1 MAVFTSISFDELK
14 VWLDEFSLEALVNFQ
29 GISSGV
35 TNTNYLVTTISAK
48 YILTIFEDTATDE
61 LPFYLDLMT
70 FLADRQVVCPL
81 PIKNKHQSCI
91 SLLKDK
97 PALLVSFLGGS
108 ERSLV
113 NQDDCYLVGR
123 ALAKLHRAAKDF
135 PQKRTNSRGLNW
147 IEETGSAISGN
158 LSEHDLKIIDN
169 ECLFQRKY
177 YGSKLPD
184 GIIHA
189 DLFRDN
195 VLFDNNKI
203 SGMIDFY
210 YACND
215 KYVYDIAITA
225 NDWCINDTGDIEDKK
240 MKDLLRGYESIRALE
255 NEEVSAMPIFLR
267 LAALRFWVSRLYDS
281 FNIRDG
287 KDITTKNPDHFKN
300 ILLKRQAQVT

>member
-14 VWLDEFSLEALVNFQ
+14 VWLDEYSLEALVNFQ

-48 YILTIFEDTATDE
+48 YILTIFEDTTTDK
-61 LPFYLDLMT
+61 LPFYLNLMT

-123 ALAKLHRAAKDF
+123 ALAKLHSAANDF
-135 PQKRTNSRGLNW
+135 PEKRPNSRGLNW
-147 IEETGSAISGN
+147 IEETSSALSGK
-158 LSEHDLKIIDN
+158 LSEHDLQIIDS

-177 YGSKLPD
+177 YGSKLPE

-195 VLFDNNKI
+195 VLFDKNKI

-255 NEEVSAMPIFLR
+255 NEEVSAIPIFLR

-287 KDITTKNPDHFKN
+287 KDITTKNPNHFKN

>member
-1 MAVFTSISFDELK
+1 M
-14 VWLDEFSLEALVNFQ
+14 
-29 GISSGV
+29 
-35 TNTNYLVTTISAK
+35 
-48 YILTIFEDTATDE
+48 
-61 LPFYLDLMT
+61 
-70 FLADRQVVCPL
+70 
-81 PIKNKHQSCI
+81 
-91 SLLKDK
+91 
-97 PALLVSFLGGS
+97 
-108 ERSLV
+108 
-113 NQDDCYLVGR
+113 
-123 ALAKLHRAAKDF
+123 
-135 PQKRTNSRGLNW
+135 
-147 IEETGSAISGN
+147 
-158 LSEHDLKIIDN
+158 
-169 ECLFQRKY
+169 FQRKY

>member
-1 MAVFTSISFDELK
+1 MAVFTSISFDDLK
-14 VWLDEFSLEALVNFQ
+14 VWLDEYSLEALVNFQ

-48 YILTIFEDTATDE
+48 YILTIFEDTTTDK
-61 LPFYLDLMT
+61 LPFYLNLMT

-123 ALAKLHRAAKDF
+123 ALAKLHSAANDF
-135 PQKRTNSRGLNW
+135 PEKRPNSRGLNW
-147 IEETGSAISGN
+147 IEETSSALSGK
-158 LSEHDLKIIDN
+158 LSEHDLQIIDS

-177 YGSKLPD
+177 YGSKLPE

-195 VLFDNNKI
+195 VLFDKNKI

-255 NEEVSAMPIFLR
+255 NEEVSAIPIFLR

-287 KDITTKNPDHFKN
+287 KDITTKNPNHFKN